1 MKKIVA
7 LLAGILLSLSSW
19 TQDKVYLDSITSFRN
34 KYVNE
39 HEVIKDKERESLRF
53 YPIDKKYA
61 VQARFEKI
69 DEAPW
74 FQMPTSGKIKKVYR
88 VYGILHF
95 TLENIPL
102 KLHVYQ
108 SKDLM
113 ASTQYADYLLI
124 AFTDKTSGEETYDNG
139 RYIDATTGE
148 MESGAYLLDFN
159 KAYNPY
165 CAYIS
170 NKYNCPVPPKENDL
184 DVFIRSGE
192 KKFGKD
198 H

>member
-1 MKKIVA
+1 MK
-7 LLAGILLSLSSW
+7 LSLGLFISLIIASSSFA
-19 TQDKVYLDSITSFRN
+19 QGKNYEDSLRSFRD

-39 HEVIKDKERESLRF
+39 HEVIKDKDREALHF
-53 YPIDKKYA
+53 YPIDKKYS
-61 VQARFEKI
+61 VTTRLEKI

-74 FQMPTSGKIKKVYR
+74 FQMETSGKLKKLYR

-95 TLENIPL
+95 TLDNAAL

-113 ASTQYADYLLI
+113 SNSRYADYLLI
-124 AFTDKTSGEETYDNG
+124 AFTDKTSGEETYENG

-148 MESGAYLLDFN
+148 MESGSYLLDFN

>member
-1 MKKIVA
+1 MKQITV
-7 LLAGILLSLSSW
+7 LLAGILLHFSSW
-19 TQDKVYLDSITSFRN
+19 SQDKVYLDSLQSFRD

-39 HEVIKDKERESLRF
+39 HEVIKDKERELLRF

-61 VQARFEKI
+61 VQARFEKV
-69 DEAPW
+69 DEVPW
-74 FQMPTSGKIKKVYR
+74 FQLETSGTLKKTYR

-95 TLENIPL
+95 MLENIPL
-102 KLHVYQ
+102 QLQVYQ
-108 SKDLM
+108 SKDLL
-113 ASTQYADYLLI
+113 ATTKYADYLLI
-124 AFTDKTSGEETYDNG
+124 AFTDKTCGEETYENG

-148 MESGAYLLDFN
+148 MESGSYLLDFN
-159 KAYNPY
+159 KGYNPY

>member
-1 MKKIVA
+1 MKLIVS
-7 LLAGILLSLSSW
+7 LLVSLILAGPSFAQGKTYFDSL
-19 TQDKVYLDSITSFRN
+19 QSFRD

-39 HEVIKDKERESLRF
+39 HEVIKDKERELLRF
-53 YPIDKKYA
+53 YPFDKKYCLTT
-61 VQARFEKI
+61 RLEKI

-74 FQMPTSGKIKKVYR
+74 FPMETSGKLKKLYR

-95 TLENIPL
+95 ELDNTPL

-108 SKDLM
+108 SKDLL
-113 ASTQYADYLLI
+113 SISQYSDYLLI

-139 RYIDATTGE
+139 RYIDATIAE
-148 MESGAYLLDFN
+148 MESGNYLLDFN

-184 DVFIRSGE
+184 PVLIASGE
-192 KKFGKD
+192 MKFGKR